1 MLGILISWLVLGA
14 AFWLTAELLP
24 GFQLT
29 GGWRGAAVV
38 SAIFG
43 IINWLIGWLL
53 FVVLGIVSLGLG
65 FLLAFITR
73 WIVNALLLRI
83 TDAVSDRLSIKD
95 FKTALIGALLIS
107 LFGTIGQW
115 LVGIIVT

>member
-1 MLGILISWLVLGA
+1 MGLLLSWLLMSA
-14 AFWLTAELLP
+14 AFWLTSQLLS
-24 GFQLT
+24 GFEVK
-29 GGWRGAAVV
+29 GFKGAIWVA
-38 SAIFG
+38 AIFG
-43 IINWLIGWLL
+43 VINWLIGWLL
-53 FVVLGIVSLGLG
+53 FFLLGIISLGIG

>member
-1 MLGILISWLVLGA
+1 MIGILISWLVLGA

-29 GGWRGAAVV
+29 GGWRGAALV

-43 IINWLIGWLL
+43 VINWLIGWLL
-53 FVVLGIVSLGLG
+53 FVLLGIVSLGLG

-73 WIVNALLLRI
+73 WIANAILLRI
-83 TDAVSDRLSIKD
+83 TDAVSDRLNIRD

-115 LVGIIVT
+115 LVGVIIA

>member
-1 MLGILISWLVLGA
+1 MLDILVSWVVLGA
-14 AFWLTAELLP
+14 AFWLTAEVLP

-29 GGWRGAAVV
+29 GGWRGAALV

-43 IINWLIGWLL
+43 IINWLIGRLL

-73 WIVNALLLRI
+73 WIVNTILLRV
-83 TDAVSDRLSIKD
+83 TDAMSDRLNIKS

-115 LVGIIVT
+115 LVRLVLA